1 MLRILLKMFNCW
13 TRTNINDRIGFLR
26 FFLQIYLQDVAVAC
40 LIFNFLLPTL
50 MNNQD
55 IRLDLLRKL
64 ESSPHFTQRQLSR
77 AMGVSLGQVNYCMK
91 KLNEKGLIKLTN
103 FTHNP
108 NKMGYAYLLTPS
120 GIEEKSRLTFSFL
133 KRKIIEYEVLKKE
146 INTLQL
152 ESEEMTN

>member
-1 MLRILLKMFNCW
+1 M
-13 TRTNINDRIGFLR
+13 
-26 FFLQIYLQDVAVAC
+26 AVAC
-40 LIFNFLLPTL
+40 LISNFLLLLLLPAL

-64 ESSPHFTQRQLSR
+64 ESSPHFTQRELSKE
-77 AMGVSLGQVNYCMK
+77 MGVSLGKVNYCMK
-91 KLNEKGLIKLTN
+91 KLTEKGLIKLTN

-133 KRKIIEYEVLKKE
+133 KRKLIEYEVLKKE
-146 INTLQL
+146 INALQL
-152 ESEEMTN
+152 ESEEMANEKR